1 MKQFLKIY
9 FWQFVSIFFNFAA
22 IFIVTPYLT
31 SNQTIYGIYT
41 LVIASYMFLS
51 YADFGFLGAGM
62 KFASEYSAQN
72 NLKEEIKIV
81 GFTGYIFLVFVCF
94 YAAGIFF
101 LAFNPEILISSLAN
115 DDERSIARKL
125 LTILAFF
132 SPVFVMQ
139 RIVQM
144 IFAVRLRDYVF
155 QRIVIISNIIKIFF
169 AIIFFSKA
177 SYPIVNYF
185 LFSQICTLFAVLTG
199 LFIAKKS
206 FGYELKLFFNAFKFS
221 KEIYLK
227 TKKIAFVS
235 IFLTLCWILF
245 YELDPFVISKLLGS
259 KYLAIFAIGFTLME
273 YFRSIFGIIFGPFIA
288 KFNHFIGLKDF
299 NGLHL
304 LFSKVLILAL
314 PLTVF
319 PVLAVSITIKSF
331 IFCWVGSQYAD
342 SVPIAKVLV
351 LSFLFSFLSSP
362 TGILI
367 MAYEKAKLLYI
378 TNAMLPLIYWFG
390 IFVTFKF
397 FGLQA
402 FADFKVVAFFI
413 VAIIYFNII
422 VMLLKVHFW
431 NFLGQLFLPAVLPVI
446 FIFAFTFL
454 TRDYLPIE
462 KSKLNL
468 LLYFIYNG
476 FVVMFAFIIY
486 YFSSLAF
493 KKNINNYVMPL
504 FIKLKLIRAT
514 A

>member
-94 YAAGIFF
+94 YAAGLFF
-101 LAFNPEILISSLAN
+101 LAFNPGILISSLAN
-115 DDERSIARKL
+115 DEERRIAGRL

-132 SPVFVMQ
+132 SPVFVIQ

-144 IFAVRLRDYVF
+144 IFAIRLRDYVF
-155 QRIVIISNIIKIFF
+155 QRIVIISNIIKIIF

-185 LFSQICTLFAVLTG
+185 LFSQICTLLAVLTG
-199 LFIAKKS
+199 LYIANKS
-206 FGYELKLFFNAFKFS
+206 FGYEFKLFFNAFKFS
-221 KEIYLK
+221 KKIYLK

-235 IFLTLCWILF
+235 IFLTLCWVLF
-245 YELDPFVISKLLGS
+245 YELDPFIISKLLGS

-273 YFRSIFGIIFGPFIA
+273 YFRSIFGIIFGPFTA

-299 NGLHL
+299 NGLHS

-314 PLTVF
+314 PFTVF
-319 PVLAVSITIKSF
+319 PVLAVSMTIKSF

-390 IFVTFKF
+390 VFITFKF
-397 FGLQA
+397 SGLQA
-402 FADFKVVAFFI
+402 FADFKAVAFFI
-413 VAIIYFNII
+413 VSIIYFNII
-422 VMLLKVHFW
+422 VKLLKVKFW
-431 NFLGQLFLPAVLPVI
+431 SFFGQLFSPAIFPIL
-446 FIFAFTFL
+446 FIFVFTFL
-454 TRDYLPIE
+454 TSDYLPIE
-462 KSKLNL
+462 KSKYNL
-468 LLYFIYNG
+468 FLYFTYTGLVIMIS
-476 FVVMFAFIIY
+476 FVIY
-486 YFSSLAF
+486 YFSCLEF
-493 KKNINNYVMPL
+493 KKNINTYVVPL
-504 FIKLKLIRAT
+504 FKELKLSKAT
-514 A
+514 I